1 MNAVKHSGGCL
12 GVLARRLAVALS
24 AASLPAGQAG
34 PRFAV
39 GFPLRSLTRNALG
52 RLLPLYSPAVF
63 LGLGCSQPNSTS
75 IQADAPRQFAIP
87 QFQQANDSLNE
98 HLAHRDH
105 LDAAWVSYVG
115 KFKFNSKVDLKNER
129 DSMPPGDFIDE
140 GAAMMRS
147 RDSVSTVGLQLM
159 MDYQTTFMLEDPFL
173 KMDAQYPVYLY
184 NETSGPKVLWGKD
197 SRLFAIQEA
206 LDASGIW
213 RPIEGQPFDFCGN
226 GRWGTVIHPGEF
238 AVFGM
243 VKYSGDYETKIRV
256 RLVNGN
262 SVYTSQPVKAKIN
275 YAQFKLEPDGYFS
288 KNLNEDPV
296 QAIQHWF
303 YGSIPLEFKQGS

>member
-1 MNAVKHSGGCL
+1 M
-12 GVLARRLAVALS
+12 
-24 AASLPAGQAG
+24 SL
-34 PRFAV
+34 
-39 GFPLRSLTRNALG
+39 
-52 RLLPLYSPAVF
+52 LYITAVF
-63 LGLGCSQPNSTS
+63 FGLGCSQPHATS
-75 IQADAPRQFAIP
+75 IETEVPRKFAIP
-87 QFQQANDSLNE
+87 QLQQTDSSLNG

-115 KFKFNSKVDLKNER
+115 KFKFNSKVYLQNER
-129 DSMPPGDFIDE
+129 DSIPPGDFIDK
-140 GAAMMRS
+140 GTAMMRS
-147 RDSVSTVGLQLM
+147 RDSVSTDGLQLM
-159 MDYQTTFMLEDPFL
+159 IDYPTTFILKDPFL
-173 KMDAQYPVYLY
+173 KKDPQYPAYLY
-184 NETSGPKVLWGKD
+184 NETSGPKVIWGKD

-206 LDASGIW
+206 LDSSGIW

-262 SVYTSQPVKAKIN
+262 SMYTSQPVKAKIN

-288 KNLNEDPV
+288 KELNEDPV
-296 QAIQHWF
+296 QAIQHRF
-303 YGSIPLEFKQGS
+303 YGSIPLEFKEGT